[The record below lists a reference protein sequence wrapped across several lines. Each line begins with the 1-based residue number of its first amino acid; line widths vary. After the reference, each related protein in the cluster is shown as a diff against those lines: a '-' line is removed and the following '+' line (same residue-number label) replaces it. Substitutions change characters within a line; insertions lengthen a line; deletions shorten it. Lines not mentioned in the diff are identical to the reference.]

1 MRRYCFLNL
10 TRYKTKA
17 YY

>member
-1 MRRYCFLNL
+1 MRYCFINL